1 MAYDGLILGL
11 LAGWL
16 VGLEFEGR
24 ADDVR
29 GRTNAGHHGRLG
41 LDGKRADKGQLGG
54 DAFLS
59 EGNKGSPRGVITGH
73 SLAGKLKEQDSTS
86 SLISIILCRRDA
98 SSGKAKNHLRN
109 NGLRRSS

>member
-1 MAYDGLILGL
+1 M
-11 LAGWL
+11 
-16 VGLEFEGR
+16 GLEFEGR

-29 GRTNAGHHGRLG
+29 GRSTNAGHHGRLG
-41 LDGKRADKGQLGG
+41 LDGKRADKAKLGG
-54 DAFLS
+54 GAFLS
-59 EGNKGSPRGVITGH
+59 EGNKGSLRGVITGH